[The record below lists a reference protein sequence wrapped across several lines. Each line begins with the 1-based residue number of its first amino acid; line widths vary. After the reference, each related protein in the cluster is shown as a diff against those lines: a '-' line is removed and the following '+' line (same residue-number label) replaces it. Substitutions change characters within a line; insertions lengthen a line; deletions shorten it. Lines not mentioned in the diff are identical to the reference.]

1 MYRSNR
7 VAGKVLLWPLVLLPV
22 VAGLAGLIVNHGCI
36 NQGRPFHAVRAAATR
51 LEMVIEV
58 FRLDCGRLPD
68 SLDELSGVVRERNCV
83 KDPVRR
89 SVLVD
94 PFGVPMVYWRSADGS
109 AFEVR
114 SIGRDRVYG
123 SADDVSTSD
132 WEWPWPRPWN
142 WQVIGQRAF
151 ALLVLIALAASAA
164 YTVFLG
170 LWALWRLARCVVRL
184 GSR

>member
-1 MYRSNR
+1 MYGSNR
-7 VAGKVLLWPLVLLPV
+7 VAGKVLLWPIVLLPL
-22 VAGLAGLIVNHGCI
+22 VAGLAGFIVNQGCS
-36 NQGRPFHAVRAAATR
+36 NKGRPFHSARAAAIR
-51 LEMVIEV
+51 LETVIEV

-94 PFGVPMVYWRSADGS
+94 PFGVPMVYWRAADGS

-132 WEWPWPRPWN
+132 WEWPWPRPRN

-170 LWALWRLARCVVRL
+170 LWALWRLARSVVRL